1 MNPLPAGTFESI
13 IFSFSRL
20 VRCVSVLE
28 GSFDVDLFITL
39 CFCGYCFLGSV
50 VLVMFES

>member
-20 VRCVSVLE
+20 VGYVGVLE
-28 GSFDVDLFITL
+28 GSFDVNLFITL
-39 CFCGYCFLGSV
+39 CFCGYCFLGSFD
-50 VLVMFES
+50 LVMFES